1 MIFFAKKHEKY
12 TVIFNLKSV
21 QTGSYKAE
29 VEARAGSGDKTFFKP
44 ELELELELELKQ
56 IVPAPQHFI
65 RGCEYVCVYLYD
77 S

>member
-1 MIFFAKKHEKY
+1 VIFFAKKHEKY

-21 QTGSYKAE
+21 QTGTGSYKAE
-29 VEARAGSGDKTFFKP
+29 VEARAGSGDKTFLKP
-44 ELELELELELKQ
+44 ELELELKQ

-65 RGCEYVCVYLYD
+65 RVCEYVCVYLYD